1 MDILPLTVT
10 VDEKLVL
17 GVLEILFDEV
27 VVGVIDEE
35 LVILILA
42 LEDTLDETLSLNVVE
57 ILLDILDDIVLEIE
71 LVILLV

>member
-1 MDILPLTVT
+1 MDILPLTVI